1 MGLYTCLLVEDAKRN
16 ETAWS
21 RKLKFGIKSRSVKKK
36 QTCGM
41 GDMRLRIR
49 HEDFLRE
56 TKFLLVCPD
65 ATLLFLLAVT
75 ITITNLAR
83 F

>member
-1 MGLYTCLLVEDAKRN
+1 MTYHGQESLSLELRVAQ
-16 ETAWS
+16 
-21 RKLKFGIKSRSVKKK
+21 LKKK
-36 QTCGM
+36 TCGM

-83 F
+83 V